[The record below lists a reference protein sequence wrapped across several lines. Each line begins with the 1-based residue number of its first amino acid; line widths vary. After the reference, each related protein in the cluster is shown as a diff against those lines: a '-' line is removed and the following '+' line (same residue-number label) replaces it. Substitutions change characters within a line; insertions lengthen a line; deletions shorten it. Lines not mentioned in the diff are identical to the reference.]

1 MTLGPVEYVLIGFP
15 GNRFKGE
22 IIPAL
27 AQLVEAGTIRI
38 IDIVF
43 VKKDADGA
51 MEIFEYDALDEV
63 TDVAEIEGEAGGLL
77 SDEDI
82 AFAAEALEPDCSA
95 ALLVWGD
102 RWAAPLADALR
113 NARGGPAS
121 HLTGRHDRRAQGT
134 GRSQGTGRAHRG
146 GVRRAEGQDPRR
158 VMTQHVEVR

>member
-51 MEIFEYDALDEV
+51 MEVIEYEALDEV
-63 TDVAEIEGEAGGLL
+63 TDVAEIEARPV
-77 SDEDI
+77 
-82 AFAAEALEPDCSA
+82 ACSA
-95 ALLVWGD
+95 T
-102 RWAAPLADALR
+102 RT
-113 NARGGPAS
+113 S
-121 HLTGRHDRRAQGT
+121 H
-134 GRSQGTGRAHRG
+134 S
-146 GVRRAEGQDPRR
+146 PRR
-158 VMTQHVEVR
+158 RSNPAARRPSSYGRTNGRRRWPTHCATPAAC